1 MTVQLK
7 FYSIPTAFEIT
18 TGKRIHPS
26 TACRYA
32 LRGCQGVI
40 LQTWMIGGHRKTTVE
55 AVNRFIAART
65 AATTPRMPA
74 DPAEVSRALMH
85 ELS

>member
-1 MTVQLK
+1 MPGLQ
-7 FYSIPTAFEIT
+7 FYSVPKAFELV
-18 TGKRIHPS
+18 TGARVHPS

-40 LQTWMIGGHRKTTVE
+40 LQTWMIGGHRKTTVI
-55 AVNRFIAART
+55 AVEQFIAART
-65 AATTPRMPA
+65 AATTPKMAA
-74 DPAEVSRALMH
+74 DPAEVSRALLH